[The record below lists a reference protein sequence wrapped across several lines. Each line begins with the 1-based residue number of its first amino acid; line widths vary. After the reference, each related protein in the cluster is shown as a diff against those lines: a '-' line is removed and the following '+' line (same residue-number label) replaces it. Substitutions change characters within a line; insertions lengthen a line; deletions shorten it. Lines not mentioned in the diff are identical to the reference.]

1 MTVTGD
7 ETAELDKGAAKTVDE
22 ADTWESTDMD
32 TGIPGV
38 DTDETGT
45 KMGVLGGP
53 QGCGQFGPRDLAAC
67 SAGTDPKKDNH
78 EAGDRIPDK

>member
-1 MTVTGD
+1 
-7 ETAELDKGAAKTVDE
+7 
-22 ADTWESTDMD
+22 MD

-45 KMGVLGGP
+45 KTGVLGGP

-78 EAGDRIPDK
+78 EAGDRIRDK